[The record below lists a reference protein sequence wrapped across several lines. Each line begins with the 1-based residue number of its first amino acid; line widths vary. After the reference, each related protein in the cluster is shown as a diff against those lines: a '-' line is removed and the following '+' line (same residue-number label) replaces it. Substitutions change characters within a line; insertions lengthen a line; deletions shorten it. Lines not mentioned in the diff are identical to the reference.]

1 MTRNSVKQWRCILLK
16 ETICRFAEY
25 KVFTHLQTV
34 PCMLSV
40 GFQPFH
46 SQMLIPQQLVLV
58 GKLPSVMAVLSACT
72 HSLPMPMVGL

>member
-1 MTRNSVKQWRCILLK
+1 MVKKWRIILFK
-16 ETICRFAEY
+16 ETICRFADY
-25 KVFTHLQTV
+25 KVFTHLQPV
-34 PCMLSV
+34 PCMLFV

-58 GKLPSVMAVLSACT
+58 GKLLSVMATLSACS